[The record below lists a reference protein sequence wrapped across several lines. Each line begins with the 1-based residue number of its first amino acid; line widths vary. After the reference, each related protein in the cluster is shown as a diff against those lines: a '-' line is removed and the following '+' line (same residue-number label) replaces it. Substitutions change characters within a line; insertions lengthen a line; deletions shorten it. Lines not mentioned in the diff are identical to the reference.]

1 VREQIVEAARELNV
15 GNLIWLF
22 HCGSMPQHLSLKN
35 LHLFAEGVLP
45 HIRNLW
51 PEWDHRPFW
60 PSGFGDPTPDTRR
73 SAA

>member
-1 VREQIVEAARELNV
+1 
-15 GNLIWLF
+15 
-22 HCGSMPQHLSLKN
+22 MPQHLSLKN

-45 HIRNLW
+45 HLRNLW
-51 PEWDHRPFW
+51 PEWDHKPFW